1 MITTIGFIAIITFT
15 IGLLVLLLGK
25 GKVIPTLIIEY
36 LILFVL
42 MIVDMLFENKLAT
55 YIHNYKIIMSVEIGI
70 LLIGI
75 LINTIFMMKNKDAY
89 HS

>member
-1 MITTIGFIAIITFT
+1 MITTIGFIAISTFT
-15 IGLLVLLLGK
+15 IGLIVLLLGK

-36 LILFVL
+36 LILFIL
-42 MIVDMLFENKLAT
+42 MIVDMLFGNKLAT
-55 YIHNYKIIMSVEIGI
+55 YIHNYKIIMPVEIGI

-89 HS
+89 HG